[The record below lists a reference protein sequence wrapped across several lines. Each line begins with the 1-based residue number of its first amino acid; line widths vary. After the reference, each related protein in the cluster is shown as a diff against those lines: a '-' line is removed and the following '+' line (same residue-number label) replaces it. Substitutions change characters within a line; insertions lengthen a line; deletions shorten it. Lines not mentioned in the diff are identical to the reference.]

1 MIEMQGG
8 SSSERP
14 QVKGDDAPQGAPAP
28 DSAQPSI
35 HRNAPL
41 VGILLSLVLLIAST
55 AFAIRQAP
63 HPDMLRPVGNWDVGN
78 PGWWA
83 WPLERNAFKRQIIR
97 GHLRDVYRLPGTTQL
112 WAVGEGGL
120 ILHSSDGGEH
130 WTQQHPEP
138 PKPRTTSFSPISA
151 AQAVDDKQQ
160 YAAPSKA
167 VPREK
172 LPPKQAYENQQV
184 QQPAAPDSK
193 APVTDSKS
201 APVADKGQA
210 TRQPPRAT
218 PRPEPKDPLT
228 ADLGGVYFIDAQ
240 QGWAVGGHGAVLKTE
255 DGGESWEAVNVGA
268 QTDFGGV
275 VFSADGKRGW
285 VLPAQS
291 SGNARVSQDGGR
303 SWSASSLGSL
313 SMLDAAPALGS
324 DRNALALRGGSRG
337 LLRNGGKESWFIE
350 PAGAGSRLSRER
362 GEPRETQTLAEWP
375 DFRALALQVSADGQ
389 RIVLSGERGMIR
401 SSRDGGRSW
410 QDATAVGGDLHALQ
424 CDDTLDDC
432 VIVGDQGTVLRGNLE
447 GGWRRITA
455 GAGANLLW
463 ARVGSS
469 VDLDVLTANNLQLR
483 SRDEGETWSVLA
495 RNTLPADVTRT
506 GSVQP
511 SRFIDGNYQ
520 WRVGPK
526 GYAERSEDGGK
537 TVSRVDTGTQAW
549 LTGVVFLADHKRGW
563 IAGDDGNI
571 LVTQDG
577 GKSWKKQGTPT
588 RNWLWHIGMN
598 PDGRTGRAVG
608 AYGTVL
614 LTNDGGAHWREA
626 ADYVRYPAPW
636 FWLVFFG
643 CGIALAVLVPRHLRS
658 RQPSVNQG
666 EGAAAAFDA
675 DQPVTDVK
683 QDRLGYRPAIE
694 AMADFL
700 RNAATEPRITLA
712 ITGEWG
718 SGKSSMMRMLQT
730 EMAAKGYRTAWF
742 NAWHHQQEGRQL
754 TALFNVVR
762 RQAVPKFF
770 RQPLAALRVRSRLIW
785 GRSAF
790 YKFVCIAVP
799 LCGLV
804 ALGDFSRQSDAL
816 ERLKWWTAH
825 QLLQWDRVVITD
837 KSLDKLKPVLT
848 RTAAESSSS
857 SAAADTD
864 GSDAP
869 ANGVSTA
876 GNVKAA
882 VQLSQRSPVR
892 PEVFNYMKSALV
904 WESGSGNP
912 SGRCGDKRNIA
923 DEDRC
928 VFKQPAQL
936 IATIEQRVGPLW
948 PSEREAILKAA
959 ESIPLKP
966 LFPALEHFIVPLLGL
981 FTLLFTRGMTVYGL
995 QILAPLQS
1003 LLGAKSDN
1011 GGKEASGSVEHYRR
1025 EFCLLTEAL
1034 DGRLLIFID
1043 DIDRCNPDTVN
1054 SIMELTNYLVDVGR
1068 CFVVLGMAMERVKA
1082 SIKPPNDK
1090 AEADY
1095 ADKYLRKLVHIEL
1108 PVPIASAQES
1118 LGLFAQRKPPT
1129 EDNPRTAER
1138 RRWLAEWWHM
1148 LRPWLLRLLIV
1159 VLTLGAMTLAV
1170 SMGRV
1175 LNNYRQLPAL
1185 KIVEPDRVATAPAAP
1200 GRTGTSTTTLSPL
1213 VDPDRSG
1220 PVPEADLALG
1230 GGDIGL
1236 SEPEVTNMPWRSLGL
1251 AAFVMLLALA
1261 LRSSQVLQE
1270 RVLLALGSA
1279 LRTRDSERFRE
1290 AVQLWLDVVRLHDNT
1305 PRGIKRFCNR
1315 ARLLSIYE
1323 KQDVAALKRE
1333 GQTDLQPTPEMH
1345 IVALAAIHHV
1355 SPDLLGR
1362 LVPDEPGE
1370 VPHAISL
1377 AEAVFKDEPD
1387 ETEIQQKDV
1396 LQTAYAN
1403 HMKAFGWPGEL
1414 EILRFAERV
1423 ERIAVR

>member
-1 MIEMQGG
+1 MVEMQGG
-8 SSSERP
+8 SSPERP
-14 QVKGDDAPQGAPAP
+14 QEKGGDAPRGAPAP
-28 DSAQPSI
+28 DGAQSPAY
-35 HRNAPL
+35 RNAPL
-41 VGILLSLVLLIAST
+41 VGIVLSLVLLAVAT

-97 GHLRDVYRLPGTTQL
+97 GHLRDVYRLPGTSQL

-120 ILHSSDGGEH
+120 ILHSTDGGEH

-138 PKPRTTSFSPISA
+138 PKPRTTSFNLISA
-151 AQAVDDKQQ
+151 AQAFDGPDIKQAYTSQ
-160 YAAPSKA
+160 SKAAPSD
-167 VPREK
+167 K
-172 LPPKQAYENQQV
+172 LPSQNQSYQNQQV
-184 QQPAAPDSK
+184 QQTVLPESRVPAA
-193 APVTDSKS
+193 DSKS

-210 TRQPPRAT
+210 ARPQPRAT

-228 ADLGGVYFIDAQ
+228 ADLSGVYFIDAQ
-240 QGWAVGGHGAVLKTE
+240 LGWAVGGNGAVLKTE
-255 DGGESWEAVNVGA
+255 DGGESWTVVNVGA
-268 QTDFGGV
+268 ETHFGGV

-291 SGNARVSQDGGR
+291 SGAARVSQDGGR

-324 DRNALALRGGSRG
+324 DRNALALRGNARG

-362 GEPRETQTLAEWP
+362 GQPRETQVLAEWP

-424 CDDTLDDC
+424 CDDALDDC
-432 VIVGDQGTVLRGNLE
+432 LIVGDQGTVLRGNLE
-447 GGWRRITA
+447 RGWRRITA

-469 VDLDVLTANNLQLR
+469 VDIDVLTANNLQLR

-495 RNTLPADVTRT
+495 RNTLPADVART

-511 SRFIDGNYQ
+511 SRFIDGKYQ
-520 WRVGPK
+520 WRVGPQ
-526 GYAERSEDGGK
+526 GYAERSDDGGK
-537 TVSRVDTGTQAW
+537 TVSLVNTGTQAW
-549 LTGVVFLADHKRGW
+549 LTGVVFLADHQRGW
-563 IAGDDGNI
+563 IAGDDGSI
-571 LVTQDG
+571 LATRDG
-577 GKSWKKQGTPT
+577 GATWQKQGTPT

-614 LTNDGGAHWREA
+614 LTRDGGAHWREA

-636 FWLVFFG
+636 YWLVFVA

-658 RQPSVNQG
+658 RQPSVNEG
-666 EGAAAAFDA
+666 EGAAAAFDS

-683 QDRLGYRPAIE
+683 QDRLGYRPAVE

-700 RNAATEPRITLA
+700 RNAATEPRITVA

-790 YKFVCIAVP
+790 YKFVCVAVP
-799 LCGLV
+799 LFALV

-857 SAAADTD
+857 SAAADPD

-869 ANGVSTA
+869 PMSTSTA

-904 WESGSGNP
+904 WESGSGTP

-1118 LGLFAQRKPPT
+1118 LGLFAQRKLSP
-1129 EDNPRTAER
+1129 EDNLRKTER
-1138 RRWLAEWWHM
+1138 RRWLVEWWHL
-1148 LRPWLLRLLIV
+1148 LRPWLLRLM
-1159 VLTLGAMTLAV
+1159 VLAGVLAMMTAAV
-1170 SMGRV
+1170 STGRL

-1185 KIVEPDRVATAPAAP
+1185 KIVEPDRVATAPAATAR
-1200 GRTGTSTTTLSPL
+1200 GGATSSSALPAA
-1213 VDPDRSG
+1213 PDNSAQ
-1220 PVPEADLALG
+1220 VPEADLALG

-1236 SEPEVTNMPWRSLGL
+1236 SEPEVTNMPWRWLG
-1251 AAFVMLLALA
+1251 FVALVLIFALA
-1261 LRSSQVLQE
+1261 LRSSSVLQE

-1333 GQTDLQPTPEMH
+1333 GQADLEPTPEMH

-1355 SPDLLGR
+1355 SPAALQSVEGIAGNRIADLAVSESPTHASFR
-1362 LVPDEPGE
+1362 DIEPYLKRHKE
-1370 VPHAISL
+1370 R
-1377 AEAVFKDEPD
+1377 
-1387 ETEIQQKDV
+1387 
-1396 LQTAYAN
+1396 
-1403 HMKAFGWPGEL
+1403 FGWPDHEV
-1414 EILRFAERV
+1414 IARFIERV
-1423 ERIAVR
+1423 KRISVR